1 MDKIEF
7 VFITIA
13 QEGIV
18 KEAEQGSGAC
28 LLHFPKLLA
37 RTLLPNVT
45 LALRSHETWLLA
57 VGSIVALD
65 TLLC

>member
-45 LALRSHETWLLA
+45 LALHWDFSFLILSFA
-57 VGSIVALD
+57 IKK
-65 TLLC
+65 

>member
-45 LALRSHETWLLA
+45 LALH
-57 VGSIVALD
+57 
-65 TLLC
+65 